1 MLSPDIGVL
10 EDDDMLMTKVCLA
23 LVLLSATRAGSVRR
37 EINLNILLP
46 AILLSQLLGPC
57 LVDAEHAG
65 SEAEY
70 IGEEVRGTE
79 ILFLLT
85 YFRIF

>member
-1 MLSPDIGVL
+1 MSPP
-10 EDDDMLMTKVCLA
+10 
-23 LVLLSATRAGSVRR
+23 RR
-37 EINLNILLP
+37 DINLNIVF
-46 AILLSQLLGPC
+46 ILLSQLLGPC

-79 ILFLLT
+79 ILFLLMH
-85 YFRIF
+85 FRIFEQTDHQQSRFPE